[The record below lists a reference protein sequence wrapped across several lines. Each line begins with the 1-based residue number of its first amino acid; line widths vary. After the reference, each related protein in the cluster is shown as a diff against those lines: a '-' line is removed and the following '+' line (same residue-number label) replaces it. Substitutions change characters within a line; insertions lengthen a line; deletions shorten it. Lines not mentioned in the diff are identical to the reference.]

1 MKIARLSYDNSETY
15 GFVKGDKVSTKD
27 EITYQ
32 TGVPIPQSI
41 KDFLFDGWYEEI
53 KDKIEDLPYNEDI
66 SNFKLLTPIP
76 NPNKIICL
84 AFNYTDHAEEQ
95 GLQAPDD
102 PAIVLKPRTA
112 LNSTESDIECPDFVT
127 QLDYEIELALIIG
140 QTCKNISE
148 KQAEEVVFGYMIF
161 NDVSARD
168 IQFKD
173 KQFTRGKGFDSFA
186 PCGPWITTRD
196 EIQNPQK
203 LKLITKV
210 NGEIRQDS
218 STEKMFIKIPEIIS
232 KISRVM
238 TLEKGDIISTGTP
251 AGVMLNKPNAV
262 FLKNGDQVEMEIED
276 LGVLRNTIKTVKSQ
290 DRSFCIK

>member
-1 MKIARLSYDNSETY
+1 MKIVRLSYNNSETY
-15 GFVKGDKVSTKD
+15 GFVKGDKVATKD
-27 EITYQ
+27 DITYQ

-41 KDFLFDGWYEEI
+41 KDFLFDGWYDEI
-53 KDKIEDLPYNEDI
+53 KGKIQDLPYSESI
-66 SNFKLLTPIP
+66 SKFKILPPIP
-76 NPNKIICL
+76 NPSKIICL

-95 GLQAPDD
+95 GLKAPED

-112 LNSTESDIECPDFVT
+112 LTGHESEIECPDFVT
-127 QLDYEIELALIIG
+127 QLDYEVELAMIIG
-140 QTCKNISE
+140 RNCKNITKE
-148 KQAEEVVFGYMIF
+148 QAEEAIFGYMIF

-186 PCGPWITTRD
+186 PCGPWITTKD
-196 EIQNPQK
+196 EIKNPQK

-210 NGEIRQDS
+210 NGQIRQNS
-218 STEKMFIKIPEIIS
+218 STEKMFIKIPEIVS
-232 KISRVM
+232 KISQVM

-262 FLKNGDQVEMEIED
+262 FLRDGDTVEMEIEN
-276 LGVLRNTIKTVKSQ
+276 LGFLRNKIRKVNSQ
-290 DRSFCIK
+290 DKTFCIK

>member
-1 MKIARLSYDNSETY
+1 MKIVRLSYDNSETY
-15 GFVKGDKVSTKD
+15 GFVKGDKVATKD

-41 KDFLFDGWYEEI
+41 KDFLFDGWYDEI
-53 KDKIEDLPYNEDI
+53 KDKVKDLPYNESI
-66 SNFKLLTPIP
+66 SNCKILTPIP
-76 NPNKIICL
+76 NPSKVICL

-95 GLQAPDD
+95 GLKAPDD
-102 PAIVLKPRTA
+102 PAIVLKPRTT
-112 LNSTESDIECPDFVT
+112 LNSTESPIECPDFVT
-127 QLDYEIELALIIG
+127 QLDYEVELALIIG
-140 QTCKNISE
+140 KTCKNISQQ
-148 KQAEEVVFGYMIF
+148 QAKEAVFGYMIF

-186 PCGPWITTRD
+186 PCGPWITTKD
-196 EIQNPQK
+196 EIVDPQK
-203 LKLITKV
+203 LKMTTKV
-210 NGEIRQDS
+210 NGEIRQNS
-218 STEKMFIKIPEIIS
+218 STEKMFIKIPEIVS

-262 FLKNGDQVEMEIED
+262 FLKDGDKVEMEIEG
-276 LGVLRNTIKTVKSQ
+276 LGVLRNTIKTVSSQ
-290 DRSFCIK
+290 DRSFFIK